1 MKTFLNGLS
10 MIIPTAI
17 ILYIFVWVVK
27 NTESFFK
34 PFVLLLVPE
43 HTYLQGMGFVAGV
56 VLVFFVGLL
65 LKFWIVQRLRQAIED
80 MIDKT
85 PIISSIYGGMKD
97 FFNFFSS
104 LKGKKDSRVVLVD
117 LPAFE
122 GKIIGFVTQ
131 KEFRNFHRLEMEE
144 PVLVY
149 FQMSYQVGGYS
160 VFLPKSKITPVEM
173 GMEEAMR
180 YVMTAGISTNNKK
193 EDNEK
198 QKQN

>member
-1 MKTFLNGLS
+1 

-17 ILYIFVWVVK
+17 ILYIFVWIVK

-34 PFVLLLVPE
+34 PLVLLLVPE
-43 HTYLQGMGFVAGV
+43 HTYLQGMGFFTGII
-56 VLVFFVGLL
+56 LVFFVGLL
-65 LKFWIVQRLRQAIED
+65 LKFWIVQQLRQLIENL
-80 MIDKT
+80 IEKT
-85 PIISSIYGGMKD
+85 PVISSIYGGMKD

-104 LKGKKDSRVVLVD
+104 LKDKKDSRVVLVE

-131 KEFRNFHRLEMEE
+131 KQFHNFHQLGMDD
-144 PVLVY
+144 PVLIY

-160 VFLPKSKITPVEM
+160 IFLPKSKVTPVDM

-180 YVMTAGISTNNKK
+180 YVMTAGISTNNNRK
-193 EDNEK
+193 EKNEK
-198 QKQN
+198 QKQD